1 MLHYHYL
8 NFVSSSQ
15 NIKIGNTEFLDNLKK
30 KVNINFIKNL
40 KLFLKKNKVNVRL

>member
-1 MLHYHYL
+1 MLASMLHYHYL

-30 KVNINFIKNL
+30 K
-40 KLFLKKNKVNVRL
+40 KLILIL